1 MQMKNHT
8 HIHRVY
14 IITGNWRA
22 IYECGYVCDNQENF
36 LFHLILVLNQNFP
49 QIYPFSSTIC
59 TTSISQNPFFE
70 CTQVRAHT
78 HKYSYGGQDFTML
91 QKKGTKLIKA
101 GLKTFNSHCQLCFC
115 DSRQCC
121 YLLWNV
127 TMCCTL
133 CDQENVVR
141 DFELNEVYGQCKKN
155 PLPSRRKDKDV
166 TEAKKENWWKKKK
179 SGIQDLHV
187 FVHNICGTF
196 LSWLCSD
203 IKMITNSASLCK

>member
-59 TTSISQNPFFE
+59 TTSISQNTYDE

-115 DSRQCC
+115 DSSVDVVICFEMSPC
-121 YLLWNV
+121 VVLCV
-127 TMCCTL
+127 TRKMLFETL
-133 CDQENVVR
+133 SWMKFMDSARRTPYHPVGKIRMWQ
-141 DFELNEVYGQCKKN
+141 K
-155 PLPSRRKDKDV
+155 RRKKTDEKR
-166 TEAKKENWWKKKK
+166 KKV
-179 SGIQDLHV
+179 G
-187 FVHNICGTF
+187 FRTCTF
-196 LSWLCSD
+196 LYTTSVELFCPDCVQILRW
-203 IKMITNSASLCK
+203 